1 MLSLNT
7 HHRLYSKSISLQSS
21 LICLFFLCDF
31 AQSQPTY
38 NVSCNSACNAPIIW
52 TVLFTAMGLIAV
64 EMRILFAQF
73 KVHAVLV
80 LLAKPLCTRPR
91 SIKSTNISV
100 DCSMPLACRHAN
112 IMCRIEGLCS
122 VRSTGQN
129 ALFGATVDARAM
141 VSGQLDIF
149 ASGWNSL
156 SHAEIYCPQP
166 SGDAQCLINVDGN
179 DPDVLIGTRI
189 HAVHGF
195 NDIQINCKNNDCYDP
210 LNPPQMACSN
220 DYGVWCNIGLDSAGI
235 WQCVGNNATS
245 LCNDSTT
252 NGHYCS
258 YFICDQPNECASIF
272 CNDNADCDVKCI
284 ETNSCT
290 NPVITAPIN
299 GSLQVTCS
307 EWYSC
312 TSAKIKGSIKST
324 NISVDCS
331 MPLACRHANIMC
343 RIEGLCSVR
352 STGQNALFGA
362 TVDARA
368 MV

>member
-1 MLSLNT
+1 MDCIV
-7 HHRLYSKSISLQSS
+7 H
-21 LICLFFLCDF
+21 CDGTNSCRN
-31 AQSQPTY
+31 ADIVCPIQGSCR
-38 NVSCNSACNAPIIW
+38 VS
-52 TVLFTAMGLIAV
+52 
-64 EMRILFAQF
+64 
-73 KVHAVLV
+73 
-80 LLAKPLCTRPR
+80 
-91 SIKSTNISV
+91 
-100 DCSMPLACRHAN
+100 
-112 IMCRIEGLCS
+112 
-122 VRSTGQN
+122 STGQT
-129 ALFGATVDARAM
+129 ALYSATVDARAM

-195 NDIQINCKNNDCYDP
+195 NEIQIN
-210 LNPPQMACSN
+210 
-220 DYGVWCNIGLDSAGI
+220 
-235 WQCVGNNATS
+235 
-245 LCNDSTT
+245 
-252 NGHYCS
+252 
-258 YFICDQPNECASIF
+258 
-272 CNDNADCDVKCI
+272 CDVKCI

-324 NISVDCS
+324 NITVDCS

-343 RIEGLCSVR
+343 LIDTAVWC
-352 STGQNALFGA
+352 
-362 TVDARA
+362 
-368 MV
+368 